1 MPDTILSIT
10 GLSKNFGGL
19 QAVNDF
25 SLEVKE
31 GTVHGLIGPNGAG
44 KTTTFNLITGF
55 DVPSRGDI
63 YFLGKSVA
71 GMKPHEIC
79 NLGITRTFQQAKP
92 LFGMTILENIAVGG
106 LNNQKRLKDALAL
119 SKDVMCFLG
128 LEKYRD
134 VLAENIPI
142 GYRKVL
148 EIAKCLATKPKLLL
162 LDEVMAGLNSSEMQ
176 MVLGKIRS
184 IQQQGITVLLIEH
197 VMEAVMSVCDRTTVL
212 NFGAKLCEGTP
223 KEVVND
229 VRVIDAYLGEEI
241 IE

>member
-1 MPDTILSIT
+1 MPDTILSIS

-19 QAVNDF
+19 KAVSDF
-25 SLEVKE
+25 SLDVKK

-44 KTTTFNLITGF
+44 KTTIFNLITGF
-55 DVPSRGDI
+55 DDYSDGDI
-63 YFLGKSVA
+63 YFLDKSLA

-79 NLGITRTFQQAKP
+79 HLGITRTFQQAKP
-92 LFGMTILENIAVGG
+92 LFGMTIIENIVVGG
-106 LNNQKRLKDALAL
+106 LNNQKRLKDALEL

-162 LDEVMAGLNSSEMQ
+162 LDEVMAGLNPTEME

-184 IQQQGITVLLIEH
+184 IQQQGVTVLLIEH

-212 NFGAKLCEGTP
+212 NFGVKLCEGTP
-223 KEVVND
+223 EEVVND

-241 IE
+241 VE